1 MIAILCTVTGYEA
14 TSPEANID
22 LQVDEKNPHVPE
34 RDSTDVSA
42 GYDTF
47 VAHDGA
53 ETDTQAKLIRIPC
66 SAINVHKLENV
77 FAMLGENEIAAVDEV
92 FNENIEP
99 VEETRVNFL
108 RSATTMKS
116 H

>member
-1 MIAILCTVTGYEA
+1 MDWPI
-14 TSPEANID
+14 
-22 LQVDEKNPHVPE
+22 DEKNPHVPE

-42 GYDTF
+42 GHDTF

-53 ETDTQAKLIRIPC
+53 ENDTPAKLIRIPC

-99 VEETRVNFL
+99 VEETRVNIP

-116 H
+116 HWSRT

>member
-1 MIAILCTVTGYEA
+1 MLILLKQALIGQSMRRTRVYLSETA
-14 TSPEANID
+14 QTSV
-22 LQVDEKNPHVPE
+22 L
-34 RDSTDVSA
+34 R
-42 GYDTF
+42 DTF

-77 FAMLGENEIAAVDEV
+77 FAMLGENEIAAVDEL

-99 VEETRVNFL
+99 VEETRVNCFYGQ
-108 RSATTMKS
+108 RQR
-116 H
+116 

>member
-53 ETDTQAKLIRIPC
+53 EMIPQL
-66 SAINVHKLENV
+66 SIFV
-77 FAMLGENEIAAVDEV
+77 FHVLQLMYLN
-92 FNENIEP
+92 
-99 VEETRVNFL
+99 
-108 RSATTMKS
+108 
-116 H
+116 